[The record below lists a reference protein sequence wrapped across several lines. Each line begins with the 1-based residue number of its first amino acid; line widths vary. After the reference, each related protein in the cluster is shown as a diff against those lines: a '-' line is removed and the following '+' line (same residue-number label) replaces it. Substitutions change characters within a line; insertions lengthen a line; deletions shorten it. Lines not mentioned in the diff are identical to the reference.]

1 MIKSY
6 IKRIAFIAICMMS
19 SAAFA
24 GPFIL
29 AGTDADDHGYAS
41 GGSNIDGW
49 FFMQRALENIGN
61 NVTNGNTSVVILGS
75 TSSAGAAANSAF
87 SLSGLNT
94 LGWTASTVSVS
105 DFGGFF
111 GGTNAVNIN
120 TAGIIMMDSG
130 FNVGGGVDGSN
141 FTPYASTINS
151 FVGGGGGLFSQAN
164 GYDWLSALLPSVTT
178 SSEGSTGISLTAA
191 GNAAFPGL
199 TDADL
204 SAGPHH
210 NSFNNF
216 APIASLGVNQ
226 YGNTVIIGGGGGG
239 SITDPDP
246 DPNAVPEPGTLV
258 LFGLGLTGLAFVRR
272 RKTA

>member
-1 MIKSY
+1 MIKSF
-6 IKRIAFIAICMMS
+6 IKRIALVAICLTS

-29 AGTDADDHGYAS
+29 SGTDADDHGYAS
-41 GGSNIDGW
+41 GGANIDGW

-75 TSSAGAAANSAF
+75 TSSAGVAANSAF
-87 SLSGLNT
+87 SLSGLT
-94 LGWTASTVSVS
+94 SLGWTASTVSTS
-105 DFGGFF
+105 DFGSFF
-111 GGTNAVNIN
+111 DGSAATNIN
-120 TAGIIMMDSG
+120 NAGIIMMDSG
-130 FNVGGGVDGSN
+130 RNVSGGVDGSN
-141 FTPYASTINS
+141 FTSYATAINA

-164 GYDWLSALLPSVTT
+164 GYDWLSTLLPSVTT
-178 SSEGSTGISLTAA
+178 TSEGSTGISLTAA
-191 GNAAFPGL
+191 GNTAFPGL

-210 NSFNNF
+210 NSFNDF
-216 APIASLGVNQ
+216 APIASLGVNR
-226 YGNTVIIGGGGGG
+226 YGHTVIIGGGGGG

-246 DPNAVPEPGTLV
+246 DPNAVPEPGTLA
-258 LFGLGLTGLAFVRR
+258 LFGLALTGLVFVRR

>member
-1 MIKSY
+1 MIKSF
-6 IKRIAFIAICMMS
+6 IKQIAFIAICLTS

-41 GGSNIDGW
+41 GGANFDGW
-49 FFMQRALENIGN
+49 LFMQRALENIGGS
-61 NVTNGNTSVVILGS
+61 VTNGNTSVVILGS
-75 TSSAGAAANSAF
+75 TGTAGTAANSAF
-87 SLSGLNT
+87 NLSGLSG
-94 LGWTASTVSVS
+94 LGWTVSTVSVS

-111 GGTNAVNIN
+111 GGTGAVNVG
-120 TAGIIMMDSG
+120 TAGILMMDSG
-130 FNVGGGVDGSN
+130 YNVGGGVDGSN
-141 FTPYASTINS
+141 FTAYASDINN

-178 SSEGSTGISLTAA
+178 TDEFLTGISLTGA

-216 APIASLGVNQ
+216 SPIASLGVNAD
-226 YGNTVIIGGGGGG
+226 GHSVIIGGGGGG

-246 DPNAVPEPGTLV
+246 NPNTVPEPGSLA
-258 LFGLGLTGLAFVRR
+258 LFGLALSGLVLVRR
-272 RKTA
+272 RKAA